1 MADIWIAGTKV
12 ARPASVKV
20 GRFDLTK
27 SSRTASGRM
36 TMEVIRP
43 GVRRVDVTWIL
54 IPDAEWQTIL
64 NILAANKPFFQ
75 LKYPDAGGTQTM
87 TCYVGDIITTLW
99 HTVGGVRRWKEA
111 QTAFIEQ

>member
-27 SSRTASGRM
+27 SSRCASGKM
-36 TMEVIRP
+36 NMEIIRA
-43 GVRRVDVTWIL
+43 GVRRVDVTWSYL
-54 IPDAEWQTIL
+54 ADADMQTIL

-75 LKYPDAGGTQTM
+75 LKYPDVGGDKTM
-87 TCYVGDIITTLW
+87 TCYVGDIIHGLW
-99 HTVGGVRRWKEA
+99 HTVGGVKRWKDV
-111 QTAFIEQ
+111 QTSFIEQ